1 MSLGNFSDALH
12 RLDISKM
19 SIGFLEEINPL
30 SRKILIKHLLHRG
43 NNFGK
48 TSANDAIKEF
58 SRLLEREY
66 WDMCFEPIRKYETS
80 GVPMYILGRGVCN
93 IFPRLA
99 YCVGDDPALHR
110 YCGIYE
116 GNALSS
122 CIYCNYSARNNNIF
136 GIRQALKSVV
146 TWQRLE

>member
-48 TSANDAIKEF
+48 TSATNDAIKEF

-116 GNALSS
+116 AAKSPCMQLTNTKTNAPGMISYWS
-122 CIYCNYSARNNNIF
+122 
-136 GIRQALKSVV
+136 K
-146 TWQRLE
+146 